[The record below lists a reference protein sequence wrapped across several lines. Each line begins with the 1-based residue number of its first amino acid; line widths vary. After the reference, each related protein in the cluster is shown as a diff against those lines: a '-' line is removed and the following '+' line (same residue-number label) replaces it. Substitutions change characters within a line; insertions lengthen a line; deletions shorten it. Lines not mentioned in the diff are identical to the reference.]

1 MNDPVEVS
9 YCVLKEGDIFGRLYR
24 LGPPTSR
31 HDRKEEAVLTVG
43 GKSAPLGIPD
53 IDVSLE
59 RPFLPVPR
67 VWLSFGPPP
76 NPPGPIVARIEDY
89 RHLLQ
94 RVLLGLPDFDFL
106 GFRLGREAMVLLDS
120 IISLSREQTVPTTYP
135 FRSGKSY
142 KSPITTH
149 HLNPSFSTR
158 NGLPIGKNR
167 FVDEVLTGTIEVKNV
182 LPRSYKYRTNGA
194 VGIEVTVRCSWR
206 RQEDGWGS

>member
-31 HDRKEEAVLTVG
+31 HDRKEEAILTVG

-53 IDVSLE
+53 VDVSLE

-94 RVLLGLPDFDFL
+94 RVLLGLPDFNFL
-106 GFRLGREAMVLLDS
+106 
-120 IISLSREQTVPTTYP
+120 
-135 FRSGKSY
+135 
-142 KSPITTH
+142 
-149 HLNPSFSTR
+149 
-158 NGLPIGKNR
+158 R
-167 FVDEVLTGTIEVKNV
+167 F
-182 LPRSYKYRTNGA
+182 
-194 VGIEVTVRCSWR
+194 
-206 RQEDGWGS
+206 